1 MPKIVSCWFG
11 VVVATTTCGLAL
23 AEPVHVES
31 GAESSPAAV
40 QAQAPN
46 GESARPAAEPGAHP
60 NAAQAHEGQAL
71 GQSEPLTAGH
81 AEGADQVQAHGEHA
95 SGHGEHASGHGEHAS
110 GHGEH
115 ASGHGEHAEAPPK
128 FSDINWYY
136 GFFGE
141 EEGATPSFAV
151 RPKGMPVPFL
161 ATLLNWG
168 ILVALI
174 VTFAKKQ
181 IPAALAKRKA
191 QIVQGMEEAS
201 KMLTESQGRLA
212 ELEGKLAKIDSEIER
227 IKTEMARAGELER
240 ERILQEAVERRVRM
254 ERDAQRLIETELDA
268 ARESLRRF
276 VVDKALANA
285 KAQIAERLRGE
296 DQSRMFD
303 DALSSMKK
311 LPSRSLGGQA

>member
-1 MPKIVSCWFG
+1 
-11 VVVATTTCGLAL
+11 
-23 AEPVHVES
+23 VHADH
-31 GAESSPAAV
+31 GAQIGASELPHPDAAKV
-40 QAQAPN
+40 
-46 GESARPAAEPGAHP
+46 
-60 NAAQAHEGQAL
+60 HEGKAL
-71 GQSEPLTAGH
+71 GQSEHLTA
-81 AEGADQVQAHGEHA
+81 DHA
-95 SGHGEHASGHGEHAS
+95 SAQ
-110 GHGEH
+110 
-115 ASGHGEHAEAPPK
+115 EHAEAAHGGHAEEPPK

-141 EEGATPSFAV
+141 EEGATPTFAV

-174 VTFAKKQ
+174 VTFARKQ

-191 QIVQGMEEAS
+191 QIVQGMDEAS
-201 KMLTESQGRLA
+201 NMLTESKSRLA

-227 IKTEMARAGELER
+227 LKSEMARAGELER
-240 ERILQEAVERRVRM
+240 DRILHEAVERRVRM

-276 VVDKALANA
+276 VVEKALANA
-285 KAQIAERLRGE
+285 KSEIAQRIQGE
-296 DQSRMFD
+296 DQQRLFD
-303 DALSSMKK
+303 DALVSMKK

>member
-1 MPKIVSCWFG
+1 MPKRVSFWFG
-11 VVVATTTCGLAL
+11 VVVTTTACGLAF
-23 AEPVHVES
+23 AEPIHVEP
-31 GAESSPAAV
+31 GAQ
-40 QAQAPN
+40 QAEAQLRAPI
-46 GESARPAAEPGAHP
+46 GEQARPAAEHDAHP
-60 NAAQAHEGQAL
+60 DAAQAHDGQAL
-71 GQSEPLTAGH
+71 GQSEPLTA
-81 AEGADQVQAHGEHA
+81 DQAAAQEHA

-174 VTFAKKQ
+174 VAFARKQ
-181 IPAALAKRKA
+181 IPSALAKRKA

-201 KMLTESQGRLA
+201 KMLAESKGRLA

-227 IKTEMARAGELER
+227 IRTEMARAGELER

-276 VVDKALANA
+276 VVEKALASA
-285 KAQIAERLRGE
+285 KAQIAQRLRGE
-296 DQSRMFD
+296 DQQRMFD
-303 DALSSMKK
+303 DALASMKK